1 VDQGGTITA
10 LVAAAARRYPDA
22 PALRDSGGR
31 VLSHADLDGRA
42 ARAASF
48 LAGLGLDRARPVGL
62 LADHR
67 AESVVALLGILRAGL
82 FYVPLDPRWPQARLE
97 AIARRLGLQ
106 CLFADETSDRRAAD
120 MAWRVP
126 TLRHLIRLDTEPE
139 DWPAAID
146 PAAVTALW
154 DEVAACP
161 DRAGAAG
168 FGTFRAAEGPDLAAA
183 YYQHVNNLVARFLR
197 PGGRVLEVGCGTG
210 EVAALIAPRAGEYV
224 GVDPSVTALGR
235 FAGQCAAAGGVAAQ
249 GVAARG
255 VAGFAHC
262 LPDVGE
268 NFDLAIFSSV
278 VQFFPGIDY
287 LAAALREAAGRLAD
301 GGTIVIAD
309 VIDPGQEEHDGLR
322 LTPDLVRAVAAAL
335 PEVATCTVL
344 ARGTAAGLPGRGR
357 FDVVLTRSGH
367 PAGPPGAGPRHWTWW
382 HVARSAAAGEPEITG
397 GDLAY
402 TIFTSGSTGT
412 PKGVAVAH
420 AEVVRLIGWMN
431 ATFGVGPGDTVLFVS
446 AFSFDLSVYDMFG
459 TLAAGACVRIMPDR
473 ELSEPEPV
481 IEVLANEPVTI
492 WNSAPAALQRLL
504 LVLAGTAGPAGLAG
518 TAGPRP
524 RLRLALLSGDW
535 IPVPMPDQIRALFP
549 GTQVVSLGGAT
560 ECSIWSNYYLVGAV
574 DPGWPSI
581 PYGRAMPHARYA
593 VLDADLRPCPPGVA
607 GDLYIGGDC
616 LAIGYFGDPAR
627 TAERFIP
634 DPAATA
640 PGGRMYATG
649 DRARWLDDGNLR
661 FLGRLDDQVKV
672 RGYRIEL
679 GEIQAQLMAC
689 PHVRD
694 CAVIAIGPAL
704 DRKIVGFYV
713 PGPAANA
720 SREVT
725 AWLGGVLPPYMV
737 PDDLIPVARLPVSV
751 NGKVDRE
758 ALARQHTEI
767 RDRAIR
773 GEVARAWA
781 RVAGREPRTI
791 DEDLFEAGAGAF
803 AAAQLVA
810 LIGEKTGTQ
819 LDMADVITAPDV
831 RSLARQVSIARAGH
845 AQAGHA
851 HADSGR
857 VT

>member
-1 VDQGGTITA
+1 VASSQDAGPEAGGTITA
-10 LVAAAARRYPDA
+10 LVAAAARRHPGA
-22 PALRDSGGR
+22 PAVRDSGGR
-31 VLSHADLDGRA
+31 VLSHADLDDRA
-42 ARAASF
+42 ARTANF
-48 LAGLGLDRARPVGL
+48 LASLGLDRTRPVGL

-67 AESVVALLGILRAGL
+67 TESVVALLGVLRAGH

-106 CLFADETSDRRAAD
+106 CLFTDETSDHRAAD
-120 MAWRVP
+120 LAWRVP
-126 TLRHLIRLDTEPE
+126 TLHHLIRLDTETE
-139 DWPAAID
+139 AWPTTID
-146 PAAVTALW
+146 QAAVTALW
-154 DEVAACP
+154 DEVAASP

-168 FGTFRAAEGPDLAAA
+168 FGTFGDTGSPELAAA
-183 YYQHVNNLVARFLR
+183 YYRHVHDLVGRFLR

-210 EVAALIAPRAGEYV
+210 EVAALVASGTGEYV
-224 GVDPSVTALGR
+224 GVDPSVTALAR
-235 FAGQCAAAGGVAAQ
+235 FTGQDG
-249 GVAARG
+249 AARG

-268 NFDLAIFSSV
+268 DFDLVILSSV
-278 VQFFPGIDY
+278 VQFFPSLDY
-287 LAAALREAAGRLAD
+287 LVTALREAARRLAN
-301 GGTIVIAD
+301 GGTILITD
-309 VIDPGQEEHDGLR
+309 VIDPGQEEHGGLR
-322 LTPDLVRAVAAAL
+322 LTPDLVRAVATTL

-344 ARGTAAGLPGRGR
+344 TRDAAAGLPGRGR
-357 FDVVLTRSGH
+357 FDVVLTRS
-367 PAGPPGAGPRHWTWW
+367 AYPGGQPGSGPRHWTWW
-382 HVARSAAAGEPEITG
+382 HVARSAPADAPEITG

-431 ATFGVGPGDTVLFVS
+431 SMFGVGPGDTVLFVS

-459 TLAAGACVRIMPDR
+459 TLAAGACVRIMPDQ
-473 ELSEPEPV
+473 ELCEPEPV
-481 IEVLANEPVTI
+481 IEVLTREPVTI

-504 LVLAGTAGPAGLAG
+504 LVLAGTTGKAG
-518 TAGPRP
+518 TRP

-535 IPVPMPDQIRALFP
+535 IPVPMPDQIRAQFP

-560 ECSIWSNYYLVGAV
+560 ECTVWSNYYLVGSV

-581 PYGRAMPHARYA
+581 PYGQAMPHARYA
-593 VLDADLRPCPPGVA
+593 VLDAGLHPCPPGVA

-627 TAERFIP
+627 TAERFIA
-634 DPAATA
+634 DPAATV

-649 DRARWLDDGNLR
+649 DRALWLDDGNLR

-694 CAVIAIGPAL
+694 CAVIATGAAL
-704 DRKIVGFYV
+704 DRTIVGFYV
-713 PGPAANA
+713 PGPALGAN
-720 SREVT
+720 REVT
-725 AWLGGVLPPYMV
+725 AWLGEMLPPYMV
-737 PDDLIPVARLPVSV
+737 PGDLIPVARLPVSV

-758 ALARQHTEI
+758 ALARQHREI

-781 RVAGREPRTI
+781 RAAGREPHTI

-803 AAAQLVA
+803 EAAQLVA
-810 LIGEKTGTQ
+810 LIGEKTGIQ
-819 LDMADVITAPDV
+819 LEMADVITAPDV
-831 RSLARQVSIARAGH
+831 RSLARRVSVARAGH
-845 AQAGHA
+845 AQAE
-851 HADSGR
+851 SGR